1 MKDDG
6 RTAQLVVSN
15 DVRAAAV
22 IGCGSPVIAVAPA
35 LVQHLTAAELDRIVI
50 HEWAHVQ
57 RRDDLGNVAQLMVRL
72 VAGWHP
78 GVWLLDRWLRAEREI
93 ACDEM
98 AVTLTGSSKVYA
110 ACLVK
115 LASLPLTSRDTLPAL
130 GVLSSGSLATRV
142 QRILSRSDPATA
154 NGSRNSV
161 TLSIGLLVGVS
172 LAVGSLRIVEA
183 VEVLPE
189 LDGGPNAQA
198 TLAETASDI
207 ALSMMTT
214 APGPI
219 TVSGVPRNAA
229 SQQPVTTLRQPL
241 PDGATPADT
250 PTGAAS
256 EYPPA
261 DVAQT
266 PSAAAIHTEA
276 RDGETEGI
284 ETAVDVIPRNHP
296 PPTNRR
302 KHRTHNPLLPGP
314 QPRTPASRLG
324 SARRRAAS
332 QPPDSSAASANVS
345 LTPFEDHLCAFTW
358 SIRAMCPSVRL

>member
-1 MKDDG
+1 M
-6 RTAQLVVSN
+6 
-15 DVRAAAV
+15 
-22 IGCGSPVIAVAPA
+22 
-35 LVQHLTAAELDRIVI
+35 
-50 HEWAHVQ
+50 
-57 RRDDLGNVAQLMVRL
+57 
-72 VAGWHP
+72 
-78 GVWLLDRWLRAEREI
+78 
-93 ACDEM
+93 
-98 AVTLTGSSKVYA
+98 
-110 ACLVK
+110 
-115 LASLPLTSRDTLPAL
+115 
-130 GVLSSGSLATRV
+130 
-142 QRILSRSDPATA
+142 
-154 NGSRNSV
+154 

-214 APGPI
+214 APGSI

-241 PDGATPADT
+241 PDDATPADT

-284 ETAVDVIPRNHP
+284 ETAVDVIPP
-296 PPTNRR
+296 QPSPTNEPSQ
-302 KHRTHNPLLPGP
+302 TPNA
-314 QPRTPASRLG
+314 QPVTPWT
-324 SARRRAAS
+324 AAA
-332 QPPDSSAASANVS
+332 DAGVS
-345 LTPFEDHLCAFTW
+345 LGQRSKEGGVAAARFFSRFGKRIANAF
-358 SIRAMCPSVRL
+358 